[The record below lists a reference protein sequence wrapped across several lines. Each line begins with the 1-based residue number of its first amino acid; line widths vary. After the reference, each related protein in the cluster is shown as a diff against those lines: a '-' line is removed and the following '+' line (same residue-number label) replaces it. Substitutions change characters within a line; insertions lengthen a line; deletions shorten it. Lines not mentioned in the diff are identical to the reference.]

1 MSITITDLIMESNKT
16 AREKGWWEDGER
28 NIGELI
34 ALIHS
39 EVSEALEAYRI
50 KGRSGISESWR
61 SESGKPEGFVFELAD
76 VLIRI
81 ADLCGE
87 FDLDLNEALKY
98 KLEYNKTRPY
108 RHGNKKA

>member
-39 EVSEALEAYRI
+39 EVSEVLK
-50 KGRSGISESWR
+50 KGAFQG
-61 SESGKPEGFVFELAD
+61 V
-76 VLIRI
+76 I
-81 ADLCGE
+81 ANVRVHLSVNSIDTTGQ
-87 FDLDLNEALKY
+87 Y
-98 KLEYNKTRPY
+98 
-108 RHGNKKA
+108 